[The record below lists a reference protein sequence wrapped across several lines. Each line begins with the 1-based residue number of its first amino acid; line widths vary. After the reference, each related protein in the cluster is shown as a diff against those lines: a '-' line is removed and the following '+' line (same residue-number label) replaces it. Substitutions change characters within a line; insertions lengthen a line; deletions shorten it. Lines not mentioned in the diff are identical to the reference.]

1 MMNAPRPSLSF
12 FTYCKLDGGMD
23 RDMVLMVCYNTQV
36 HGRWMVD
43 CVFRNCI
50 IAGRKY
56 LGSETLQSI
65 LKFDALKD

>member
-1 MMNAPRPSLSF
+1 MMNAPWPSQSF
-12 FTYCKLDGGMD
+12 FVYCKLDGGKA

-43 CVFRNCI
+43 CVFKNCI
-50 IAGRKY
+50 IARRRY
-56 LGSETLQSI
+56 LGSKTLQSI